1 VINKKVNNY
10 FLILFSILPISIVSG
25 PAVSLINILLI
36 DLSFLVL
43 ILFIKDYSFLKSKP
57 IKYLFFIYVY
67 LVFNSFISLDK
78 EIGLLRNLGFLR
90 LIILFA
96 AFNYFFNKEK
106 FLRIVL
112 TVWLLILTVILFDI
126 FWESI
131 NGQNIFGFGGDTYGR
146 RIVSFFKDE
155 PIVGGFVN
163 SLYLIIIGFLFLQFK
178 NKKNLIL
185 FISIIFLIAIFLTGE
200 RSNTIRALLGISF
213 FYILFKD
220 YDFKKKLIFFSSTL
234 VLFLILLFNSDY
246 LKLRY
251 VNQIKSYLTTNQI
264 YFNLYSSGYEV
275 FKNYKL
281 FGVGNKNYRIEACN
295 IDEKEIKKKEN
306 YICNTHPHQIYFELL
321 SEHGII
327 GFLLLLLLFYNLF
340 FSKIFQTLKE
350 NNYIQIGC
358 LIYLFLT
365 FLPLLPSGAFFND
378 YMITLFMI
386 NLSIFYSSS
395 KKLNIFCKQ
404 NKKN

>member
-1 VINKKVNNY
+1 M
-10 FLILFSILPISIVSG
+10 
-25 PAVSLINILLI
+25 
-36 DLSFLVL
+36 
-43 ILFIKDYSFLKSKP
+43 
-57 IKYLFFIYVY
+57 
-67 LVFNSFISLDK
+67 
-78 EIGLLRNLGFLR
+78 
-90 LIILFA
+90 
-96 AFNYFFNKEK
+96 
-106 FLRIVL
+106 
-112 TVWLLILTVILFDI
+112 
-126 FWESI
+126 
-131 NGQNIFGFGGDTYGR
+131 
-146 RIVSFFKDE
+146 
-155 PIVGGFVN
+155 
-163 SLYLIIIGFLFLQFK
+163 
-178 NKKNLIL
+178 
-185 FISIIFLIAIFLTGE
+185 
-200 RSNTIRALLGISF
+200 
-213 FYILFKD
+213 
-220 YDFKKKLIFFSSTL
+220 
-234 VLFLILLFNSDY
+234 ILLFNSEF

-281 FGVGNKNYRIEACN
+281 FGVGNKNYRIETCN
-295 IDEKEIKKKEN
+295 INQEEIKKKG

-321 SEHGII
+321 SEHGIV
-327 GFLLLLLLFYNLF
+327 GFLLLILLFYNLF